1 MAPARVIQGQ
11 LTRLSRTTHGIAY
24 DTTNDEIIAP
34 NPLAAAVVI
43 FRGGATGE
51 EAPVRTLQGARTGLS
66 RPETVAVDEKNNEL
80 IVGDPGDRRVLVY
93 RRTADGDAAPI
104 RTIQGPKTKLLQVV
118 GVAVDP
124 VRDLLVVSTYSRLPG
139 GVTGILIFGRTDQG
153 DVAPKRVITGPK
165 TGITR
170 LRQIGLDP
178 ETGKIYVAAI
188 NNEYLPPYDVDK
200 PRAGLDANAELP
212 SPWNTGTEGFI
223 GVWDD
228 VEDDGDVPPRSM
240 IKGRSTGIVH
250 PAGVTFN
257 AKDGEVIAPDAVW
270 NGLFTLLKSVLFKGR
285 PEHSAGSGRL
295 STGRGRRSHASRPH
309 REDAW
314 RDARREPRVPPRA
327 ISRRRR
333 SRGAS
338 RSQAVHDAVDVSAR
352 RLGSVDPAAPT
363 ELRTASARSKCL
375 RGAGA
380 PGVGQSPGRRALA
393 RRSRVRDGQ
402 SVSRASRGARLHL
415 AGARPRS
422 AALSVQ
428 HADQQGRA
436 PRSRRA
442 ESLADGS
449 DRLGQ
454 LRAVHRDHHPDAVSV
469 GHPHEVRS
477 GGDRPRAGRRARRVG
492 SGCRPHPDGGVRAR
506 DRVPRADRSRQSRVG
521 LGHSRIARE
530 REGAERAAAS
540 RRAGQHPDAAEHE
553 ARHRAGPQPRSGRA
567 GRRR

>member
-1 MAPARVIQGQ
+1 VIQGQ

-24 DTTNDEIIAP
+24 DTTNDEIVAP

-51 EAPVRTLQGARTGLS
+51 EAPVRTIQGARTGLS

-80 IVGDPGDRRVLVY
+80 VVGDPGDRRVLVY

-139 GVTGILIFGRTDQG
+139 GVTGVLIFGRTDQG
-153 DVAPKRVITGPK
+153 DVAPRRVITGPK

-228 VEDDGDVPPRSM
+228 MEDDGDVPPRSM

-270 NGLFTLLKSVLFKGR
+270 NGLFTFLKPELFKSG
-285 PEHSAGSGRL
+285 PAEAGH
-295 STGRGRRSHASRPH
+295 RG
-309 REDAW
+309 
-314 RDARREPRVPPRA
+314 V
-327 ISRRRR
+327 
-333 SRGAS
+333 
-338 RSQAVHDAVDVSAR
+338 
-352 RLGSVDPAAPT
+352 
-363 ELRTASARSKCL
+363 
-375 RGAGA
+375 
-380 PGVGQSPGRRALA
+380 
-393 RRSRVRDGQ
+393 
-402 SVSRASRGARLHL
+402 
-415 AGARPRS
+415 
-422 AALSVQ
+422 
-428 HADQQGRA
+428 
-436 PRSRRA
+436 
-442 ESLADGS
+442 
-449 DRLGQ
+449 
-454 LRAVHRDHHPDAVSV
+454 
-469 GHPHEVRS
+469 
-477 GGDRPRAGRRARRVG
+477 
-492 SGCRPHPDGGVRAR
+492 
-506 DRVPRADRSRQSRVG
+506 
-521 LGHSRIARE
+521 
-530 REGAERAAAS
+530 AAA
-540 RRAGQHPDAAEHE
+540 
-553 ARHRAGPQPRSGRA
+553 AR
-567 GRRR
+567 